1 MIGFTVALCAGFFL
15 YWKFK
20 SGKSDDT
27 DRLFAEE
34 LQKIKNDSVLNFI
47 EEDFCRK
54 NFEWFGSMEFST
66 AANDE
71 GHLSYPITSLQDL
84 NPQDL
89 A

>member
-1 MIGFTVALCAGFFL
+1 MIGFAVALCTGLFL
-15 YWKFK
+15 YLKFR
-20 SGKSDDT
+20 SRKSDEM
-27 DRLFAEE
+27 DRVFTEE

-47 EEDFCRK
+47 DKDFGRK
-54 NFEWFGSMEFST
+54 NFEWFGSMKFST

-71 GHLSYPITSLQDL
+71 GHTSYPITSLQDL